1 MTFPRFS
8 HTQFALDFYPEG
20 IKFMPSFSFGTQAGS
35 ASYETVTVL
44 GPGNAGTARP
54 RPENVEQLPAQ
65 RSHCTEDMVG
75 LTKGAI
81 SSSWGVGRW
90 MVQQSLL
97 VGVMLDLSV
106 KIDQAHSQLLIHH
119 HLQAWGVHLIPAER
133 DHLHLLALGFVW

>member
-65 RSHCTEDMVG
+65 RSHCTEDIWWDSPREPSVHR
-75 LTKGAI
+75 
-81 SSSWGVGRW
+81 GVGAGGWFNR
-90 MVQQSLL
+90 VFL
-97 VGVMLDLSV
+97 
-106 KIDQAHSQLLIHH
+106 
-119 HLQAWGVHLIPAER
+119 
-133 DHLHLLALGFVW
+133 